1 MQSLTHA
8 YMVLN
13 LVRGDGLNRKQENDL
28 ILGSII
34 PDISELGW
42 GKEKHTHRSGWEFLK
57 AHPNYPDFSL
67 GMITHGESPQGLD
80 YYTHRSVT
88 GYLAR
93 KKKKVLEIIRRY
105 PECWAGLNEDAA
117 VHKIIEFSVESLIGE
132 KNKWLIRKVNNAFR
146 SRYVRRPVQSFSKF
160 SKVNPNLCYALDN
173 EHLQGWFKSFK
184 NTPTAAA
191 LWLNLISWRKLK
203 GLPTDSLW
211 NKLRLYLRFSYFY
224 VLNILTPKQRYIRMF
239 TEVKQYL
246 RKDYLKFLDKVEKKL
261 IKTKIEVYTYAK
273 EHGKEDDSA
282 KRSFQQFWH
291 RSREKIRGRVAR
303 LRHRQY
309 R

>member
-1 MQSLTHA
+1 MQSLTHT
-8 YMVLN
+8 YLVLN

-57 AHPNYPDFSL
+57 AHPKYPYFAL
-67 GMITHGESPQGLD
+67 GMITHGENPRGLD
-80 YYTHRSVT
+80 YYTHNPK

-93 KKKKVLEIIRRY
+93 KKKKVLEIIHRY
-105 PECWAGLNEDAA
+105 PECWAGLKEDAA

-132 KNKWLIRKVNNAFR
+132 KNKGLIRRVNNAFR
-146 SRYVRRPVQSFSKF
+146 SRYVRRPVQSFSNF

-203 GLPTDSLW
+203 GLPTDSFW

-224 VLNILTPKQRYIRMF
+224 VLNLLTPKQRYIRMF

-246 RKDYLKFLDKVEKKL
+246 RKDYLKFLDDVKKKL

-291 RSREKIRGRVAR
+291 RSREKIKGRVAR
-303 LRHRQY
+303 LRHSQHR
-309 R
+309 